1 MFVVRKY
8 TFIAPVSLITAL
20 LVSGCN
26 ENKITQC
33 QKLIQVVNQGTSLIE
48 NNKGQQVTTSIQL
61 SKDLENVT
69 KSLQELKLSDQKLQ
83 QYQGSFAQVFQ
94 NLSQAIAK
102 AATALNTAKS
112 AEASPDGRLK
122 IQKAR
127 TEIDTALTNAAKTA
141 GKQSD
146 TLGAQLNQYCTQP
159 Q

>member
-146 TLGAQLNQYCTQP
+146 TLGTQLNQYCTQP